1 MIYDARKGGLIRL
14 FNLWSPSYMFVI
26 DFRYKTVGNC
36 GKNIAR
42 LATNLNNEIS
52 RSKELNDYL
61 IKFDVTIRICCTQKP
76 NYFYSNSLRV
86 VVVVA

>member
-1 MIYDARKGGLIRL
+1 MCVIY
-14 FNLWSPSYMFVI
+14 FW
-26 DFRYKTVGNC
+26 YKTVGNC

-61 IKFDVTIRICCTQKP
+61 IKFDVTIRICCTQKGEK
-76 NYFYSNSLRV
+76 NMVRLSIAQDLL
-86 VVVVA
+86 